1 MNSPTSGKDFE
12 RFRRSGM
19 TTGTTHAI
27 GAGFVAART
36 RVASFLIRLGV
47 RPNHVTLAGFAV
59 TLLAAGC
66 FVVGAGHHAPY
77 EQAIAGVP
85 RSFWPLLA
93 AMFLILAGA
102 CDMLDGAVARL
113 GSSGTKFGGVLD
125 STLDRLCDIA
135 VYLGMGIHFAWIGN
149 VTYVTLAVLAMC
161 HGYMISYVKAR
172 AEEYVDDCSVGYW
185 LRGERVAGL
194 LIACLCFHLPA
205 WLWLQA
211 TAPVGTV
218 LRRLWHAH
226 AVLRAEARGE
236 PVRPATARKG
246 VLSAILR
253 GDCPRGSV
261 AYDLVTGTTIVSY
274 VVAPWIHPFFYGG
287 SDPLRSLLS
296 GVLGG

>member
-1 MNSPTSGKDFE
+1 MDTPKPGKDFE

-19 TTGTTHAI
+19 ARGLTRAI
-27 GAGFVAART
+27 GAGFVTART
-36 RVASFLIRLGV
+36 RVALFLIGLGV
-47 RPNHVTLAGFAV
+47 RPNHLTLAGFAI
-59 TLLAAGC
+59 TLVAAGC

-77 EQAIAGVP
+77 EEEIAGVP

-93 AMFLILAGA
+93 AVFLILSGA

-113 GSSGTKFGGVLD
+113 GDSGTEFGGVLD

-135 VYLGMGIHFAWIGN
+135 VYLGMCIHFARIGN
-149 VTYVTLAVLAMC
+149 VTYVTLSVLAMC

-185 LRGERVAGL
+185 LRGERVVGL
-194 LIACLCFHLPA
+194 LLACLCFHVPA

-211 TAPVGTV
+211 TAPAGTV

-226 AVLRAEARGE
+226 IALRTAGIGKLPGPDA
-236 PVRPATARKG
+236 ARKG

-253 GDCPRGSV
+253 GDCPRGSAV
-261 AYDLVTGTTIVSY
+261 YDIVTGTAIASY

-287 SDPLRSLLS
+287 SDPFGRLLS
-296 GVLGG
+296 SILSA